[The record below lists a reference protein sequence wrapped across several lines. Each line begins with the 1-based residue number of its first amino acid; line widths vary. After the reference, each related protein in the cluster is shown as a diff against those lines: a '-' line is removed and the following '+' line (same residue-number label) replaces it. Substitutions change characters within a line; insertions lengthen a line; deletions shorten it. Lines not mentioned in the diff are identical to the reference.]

1 MTSLK
6 MADKMTKYERTYKTL
21 HQIYDKHR
29 RFHRENGDRKHM
41 SLMWSTY
48 DPPDIIEGTEPFR
61 DVEKAFNIQID
72 EDEALDLYDMDLED
86 AARRI
91 IEMQKNKSV

>member
-1 MTSLK
+1 M
-6 MADKMTKYERTYKTL
+6 DKYERTYKIL

-29 RFHRENGDRKHM
+29 RLYRENGDRKHM

-48 DPPDIIEGTEPFR
+48 DPPDIIEGTKPFC
-61 DVEKAFNIQID
+61 DVENAFDICID
-72 EDEALDLYDMDLED
+72 EDEALDLYNMDLEE

-91 IEMQKNKSV
+91 IEMQKEK